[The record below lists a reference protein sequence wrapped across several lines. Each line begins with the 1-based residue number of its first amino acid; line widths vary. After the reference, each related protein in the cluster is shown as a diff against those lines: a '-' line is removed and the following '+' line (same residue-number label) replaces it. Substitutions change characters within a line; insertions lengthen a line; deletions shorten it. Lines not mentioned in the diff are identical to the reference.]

1 MAQGVQQ
8 HFSGPWKGKSNF
20 KLFSHYDY
28 AALFVNRFTFFS
40 QFVKSWTSMEH
51 DSNWEP
57 RVGQKF
63 SFQIFLG
70 SISIFFLF
78 EGEKYIEYVAMGR
91 PGDPLPRSERH
102 AVKIV

>member
-8 HFSGPWKGKSNF
+8 HFSGPWKGKLNF

-28 AALFVNRFTFFS
+28 ALHAALFVNRFTFFS

-63 SFQIFLG
+63 SFQICLA
-70 SISIFFLF
+70 SISILFF
-78 EGEKYIEYVAMGR
+78 V
-91 PGDPLPRSERH
+91 
-102 AVKIV
+102 